1 MGRPSR
7 LSLCV
12 SDNDRVTDIPRGSI
26 SRTAKL
32 VGLPLGHA
40 GRAALGVGKRVGGRP
55 AEAVAAELQ
64 ARTAEQLFAVLGQLK
79 GGAMKFGQA
88 LSVMEA
94 AMPEELA
101 APYRATLTKLQ
112 ESGPPMGADR
122 VHEILARELG
132 PRWASTK
139 LVEFDDTPAAAASI
153 GQVHRAVWRD
163 GREVAVKIQYPGA
176 AEALLSDI
184 NQLSR
189 VARLAGTVVPG
200 VDVKAIMVELKERMS
215 EELDYHLEARHQRH
229 FASSFRGDEDVLVPD
244 VLVDNTH
251 VLVTEW
257 VDGTPL
263 SKIIL
268 SGTQEERDEAAT
280 LYLEFLLRAPTRA
293 RLLHADPHPG
303 NFRITDDGRL
313 GVLDF
318 GAVNRLPDGLPPAMG
333 RLLTAA
339 LAGDGQEAVD
349 GLRSEGFIRQG
360 VDIDPDGLLEFL
372 APLLEPVLHDQFTF
386 NRDWLRAAAAQVQ
399 DPRRPQ
405 FLVGM
410 KLNLPP
416 EYLLIHRVWLGGIG
430 VLSQIGGTVPMRE
443 MLCAYLP
450 GIDESRLPPS
460 PS

>member
-1 MGRPSR
+1 M
-7 LSLCV
+7 
-12 SDNDRVTDIPRGSI
+12 TDIPRSSI
-26 SRTAKL
+26 ARTAKL

-40 GRAALGVGKRVGGRP
+40 GRVAMGVGKRVGGRP

-64 ARTAEQLFAVLGQLK
+64 ARTAEQLFSVLGQLK

-101 APYRATLTKLQ
+101 GPYRATLTKLQ

-139 LVEFDDTPAAAASI
+139 LVEFDDVPAAAASI
-153 GQVHRAVWRD
+153 GQVHKGVWRD

-176 AEALLSDI
+176 AEALLSDL
-184 NQLSR
+184 NQISR
-189 VARLAGTVVPG
+189 VARMAGSWVPG
-200 VDVKAIMVELKERMS
+200 IDIKPIMAELKARMS
-215 EELDYHLEARHQRH
+215 EELDYHLEARNQRH
-229 FASSFRGDEDVLVPD
+229 FANAFRGDEDVLIPE
-244 VLVDNTH
+244 VLVDSTH
-251 VLVTEW
+251 VIVTEW
-257 VDGTPL
+257 IDGTPL
-263 SKIIL
+263 ASVIAN
-268 SGTQEERDEAAT
+268 GTPQERDEAAT
-280 LYLEFLLRAPTRA
+280 LYLEFLLRAPNRA
-293 RLLHADPHPG
+293 RMLHADPHPG

-313 GVLDF
+313 AVFDF
-318 GAVNRLPDGLPPAMG
+318 GAVNRLPHGLPSSLG
-333 RLLTAA
+333 RVLTEA
-339 LAGDGQEAVD
+339 LAGDAVALEAV
-349 GLRSEGFIRQG
+349 LRREGFIRKG
-360 VDIDPDGLLEFL
+360 IDIDPDALLEYL
-372 APLLEPVLHDQFTF
+372 TPLVEPLLHDQFTPT
-386 NRDWLRAAAAQVQ
+386 REWLRGAAATLQ

-405 FLVGM
+405 FLIGL

-430 VLSQIGGTVPMRE
+430 VLSQIGGTVPLRE
-443 MLCAYLP
+443 LVCAHLS